1 MGIQSV
7 PKILIEK
14 NEFLKIQRNLSQVDF
29 WRIFAW
35 VNLKAIDILL
45 HVKYVESVF
54 IWGTVEILL

>member
-29 WRIFAW
+29 WRIFAC